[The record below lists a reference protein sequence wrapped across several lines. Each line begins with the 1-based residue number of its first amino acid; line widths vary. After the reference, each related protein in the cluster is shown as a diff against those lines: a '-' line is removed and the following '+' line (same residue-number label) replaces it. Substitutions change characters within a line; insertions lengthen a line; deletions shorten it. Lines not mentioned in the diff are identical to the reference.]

1 MRDRLIEIFQKRSC
15 YYNKCNGPCSN
26 CGCVTIDDDD
36 IGKLV
41 DDLLANGVVV
51 PPCKAGD
58 MVYFVFDDTV
68 EGKFISKQQIND
80 VSTRGIFVSDSLT
93 EENCGCF
100 VPFSDFGKT
109 AFLSKEEAERALKG
123 GEPICDYTKTD
134 WNDCCECSAKDYCD
148 KYNER
153 SEIIGE
159 MLGEVIG
166 EIKNEGR

>member
-1 MRDRLIEIFQKRSC
+1 MRDRLIKLINNYPCMSTAEYCFIESISSDFADYFIANSVVALP
-15 YYNKCNGPCSN
+15 CN
-26 CGCVTIDDDD
+26 V
-36 IGKLV
+36 
-41 DDLLANGVVV
+41 
-51 PPCKAGD
+51 GD
-58 MVYFVFDDTV
+58 MVYFVFDDMV

-80 VSTRGIFVSDSLT
+80 VSTKGIFVSDSLS
-93 EENCGCF
+93 EENCNVF
-100 VPFSDFGKT
+100 IPYSIFGKS
-109 AFLSKEEAERALKG
+109 AFYTEEEAERALKN

-159 MLGEVIG
+159 LLGEVIG